1 MTVTRGRIVKSAN
14 QAALAGTVGADP
26 GGLPRGR
33 IARREVVDAEARAR
47 AIVARAEQEAAKIIE
62 TAERASAGIRLRAES
77 EGRADGAAAIAAK
90 ALALAAQEAQADE
103 RALDRAV
110 DLARLLAERLL
121 GEALAVDPTRVVALA
136 REALREARGARKLT
150 LRAHPDD
157 APLLERSLA
166 ELGLD
171 QATAAVVPDA
181 SRARGNLR
189 IQTEIGVLDAEL
201 APELDRL
208 SAKLR
213 ESLSK

>member
-1 MTVTRGRIVKSAN
+1 VTLTRGRIVKAAHQAVRAEPAGAN
-14 QAALAGTVGADP
+14 PGALP
-26 GGLPRGR
+26 LGR

-47 AIVARAEQEAAKIIE
+47 AIVARAEQQAARMVEI
-62 TAERASAGIRLRAES
+62 AERAAAEVRLRAES
-77 EGRADGAAAIAAK
+77 EGRADGAAAIAAH

-103 RALDRAV
+103 RGLDRAV
-110 DLARLLAERLL
+110 ELARLLAERLL
-121 GEALAVDPTRVVALA
+121 GETLALDPTRVVALA

-150 LRAHPDD
+150 LRAHPED

-171 QATAAVVPDA
+171 QATASVVADA
-181 SRARGNLR
+181 SRSRGNLR

-208 SAKLR
+208 AAKLR
-213 ESLSK
+213 ESLAK